1 MVMSFQEQY
10 GRESRLVRLRQV
22 EPPLEARE
30 DEDEDDDGDFV
41 DDLVDESKLLRLTD
55 HMHESGSAQRQET
68 AAEAVLFVGSRVCV
82 RSAPNAKSF
91 GRKGT
96 VVATQQLRTGR
107 AFYTVE
113 LDDGEIETKLD
124 ESMLKPER
132 LVREYQPPPPP
143 PPPPHHPT
151 TPPPHHPTTPPPHH
165 PTVPGVLFAGGGVR

>member
-1 MVMSFQEQY
+1 MFVVMSFQEQY

-22 EPPLEARE
+22 EPPLEPLEPRE
-30 DEDEDDDGDFV
+30 DEDEGEVDDGDFV
-41 DDLVDESKLLRLTD
+41 DDLVDEAKLRLID
-55 HMHESGSAQRQET
+55 HMHEAVKAQCRET
-68 AAEAVLFVGSRVCV
+68 AAEAVLSVGSRVCV

-113 LDDGEIETKLD
+113 LDNGDIETKLD

-132 LVREYQPPPPP
+132 LVTRSY
-143 PPPPHHPT
+143 T
-151 TPPPHHPTTPPPHH
+151 
-165 PTVPGVLFAGGGVR
+165 